1 MFISWKKSAVV
12 AGSVE
17 QPEDGLASGAARLRS
32 SLFAGSICIGCQP
45 PGISAQVGEVGVA
58 FTGAFS
64 LELPFKSLLAFDSN
78 YIKKIIR
85 LCEKAVWTSI
95 CPLERL

>member
-1 MFISWKKSAVV
+1 MFISWKKGAVV
-12 AGSVE
+12 AGNVE

-45 PGISAQVGEVGVA
+45 PGISAHVGEVGVA

-64 LELPFKSLLAFDSN
+64 LELSDCF
-78 YIKKIIR
+78 
-85 LCEKAVWTSI
+85 
-95 CPLERL
+95 